1 MGSGCFMTGA
11 SGTIGSYLMPVPMG
25 FQDDSK
31 KGIGLQV
38 SCVHKSRVSMS
49 TPFGSGLS
57 RFS

>member
-38 SCVHKSRVSMS
+38 SCVHKSRVSI
-49 TPFGSGLS
+49 SGA
-57 RFS
+57 FWK